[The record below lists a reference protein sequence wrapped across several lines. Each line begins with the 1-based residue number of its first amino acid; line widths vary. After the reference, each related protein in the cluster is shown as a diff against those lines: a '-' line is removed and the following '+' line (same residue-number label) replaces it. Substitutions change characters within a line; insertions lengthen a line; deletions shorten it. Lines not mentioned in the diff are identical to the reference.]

1 MDKGQVIALFKK
13 GEHMKKRVL
22 LKLSGEALGND
33 HEVFDIDKLN
43 ELALEIKE
51 IVSEGIEL
59 AIVCGGG
66 NFVRGRTL
74 EKLGIDRVKSDYMG
88 MMGTVIN
95 AIALESVLNN
105 HGLKAKALSALE
117 ISKVETYNQ
126 TRSRQYL
133 DDGQV
138 VIFGGGIAWPYFSTD
153 TTCALRAIENHC
165 HLILMAKNG
174 TDGVYDDD
182 PKVNPN
188 ARRYDEMDYDTII
201 NKQLNVIDMTAAIM
215 LREHNLSTFIFDMNV
230 KGNIKKAINLACLG
244 TIIKTKEN

>member
-105 HGLKAKALSALE
+105 HG
-117 ISKVETYNQ
+117 
-126 TRSRQYL
+126 
-133 DDGQV
+133 
-138 VIFGGGIAWPYFSTD
+138 
-153 TTCALRAIENHC
+153 
-165 HLILMAKNG
+165 
-174 TDGVYDDD
+174 
-182 PKVNPN
+182 
-188 ARRYDEMDYDTII
+188 
-201 NKQLNVIDMTAAIM
+201 
-215 LREHNLSTFIFDMNV
+215 
-230 KGNIKKAINLACLG
+230 
-244 TIIKTKEN
+244 